1 MSPAAVALGAVSAMS
16 AMSAMS
22 TMSTMTTVAFVIA
35 IGATARGR
43 SKGVWTRRSEG
54 VLRERIWIRASK
66 WHQLIGLRRWHGW
79 HGRCAV
85 EWVVSWVRHHA
96 GRIAARGGLM
106 RYVRPLGTGMVL
118 GLSTSGR
125 VARIVVVIVQAVRVG
140 GLRPPPPR
148 PLTVF

>member
-1 MSPAAVALGAVSAMS
+1 MPPAAMSLGAMS

-22 TMSTMTTVAFVIA
+22 PMSPMPTVAFVIA
-35 IGATARGR
+35 IGAAARGR
-43 SKGVWTRRSEG
+43 SKRVWARRSEG
-54 VLRERIWIRASK
+54 VLRKGICIRASK
-66 WHQLIGLRRWHGW
+66 WHQLIGLRRWHGRHW
-79 HGRCAV
+79 RCTV

-140 GLRPPPPR
+140 GLRPSPPR